1 MGDEELEADAN
12 VAGYDSCP
20 ESFILSSCDTDSKAD
35 LNLHLEVLS
44 KKSPTKSP
52 FKRIKLKKRYRSNET
67 EDNKCSI
74 QDEIVV
80 KEVMKNL
87 LDKIEKEESQPKN
100 LVFSTLGMMSSSEEK
115 SCDSP
120 EEEDDDDNDNISA
133 YLESS
138 PEPSPAPLDD
148 HEEDILCDNVN
159 IDMNDSST
167 EHIDESNQLKDINFG
182 LSSSAYYGSKEQH
195 PKIRHCNVSVERLKL
210 SEDNWDVAHEY
221 LEKMKEDKIVNMS
234 KKRLFRNRKRMVEKR
249 DVSRRRLIV
258 NSSKFRKSKRCF
270 NCDSCN
276 LPDCRKCVFC
286 RDMKKYGGKGVKKQS
301 CMMRPKCLYIVNNEA
316 KCVPKK
322 SVSKLKL
329 KEINVIGS
337 NSAKKLV
344 RSNEE
349 SSSSTLNSQK
359 VVANSVKKS
368 QIKNRV
374 SKKKKTLESNKGM
387 IERPRLQ
394 KYETVNRDNVL
405 IRKNKIDEIKQK
417 FKQQEEKALAGKV
430 SMMNLSREELL
441 FGFYL

>member
-1 MGDEELEADAN
+1 MSGRRK
-12 VAGYDSCP
+12 
-20 ESFILSSCDTDSKAD
+20 IIHTSK
-35 LNLHLEVLS
+35 L
-44 KKSPTKSP
+44 
-52 FKRIKLKKRYRSNET
+52 
-67 EDNKCSI
+67 
-74 QDEIVV
+74 
-80 KEVMKNL
+80 
-87 LDKIEKEESQPKN
+87 
-100 LVFSTLGMMSSSEEK
+100 
-115 SCDSP
+115 
-120 EEEDDDDNDNISA
+120 
-133 YLESS
+133 
-138 PEPSPAPLDD
+138 
-148 HEEDILCDNVN
+148 
-159 IDMNDSST
+159 
-167 EHIDESNQLKDINFG
+167 
-182 LSSSAYYGSKEQH
+182 
-195 PKIRHCNVSVERLKL
+195 
-210 SEDNWDVAHEY
+210 
-221 LEKMKEDKIVNMS
+221 
-234 KKRLFRNRKRMVEKR
+234 
-249 DVSRRRLIV
+249 
-258 NSSKFRKSKRCF
+258 RKSKRCF

-329 KEINVIGS
+329 KDINVIGS
-337 NSAKKLV
+337 NSAKKPV
-344 RSNEE
+344 KSNEE

-359 VVANSVKKS
+359 VKKVNVVANSVKKS

-374 SKKKKTLESNKGM
+374 SKKRKTLESNKGM